1 MAHERYLRRCESCGE
16 RVITNRYHVG
26 LARQY
31 ERYEMELFNLEVS
44 EWSINLTTYF
54 GDVFLPHRTWLLAL
68 GVIVLLRV
76 AKLIRKKVS

>member
-1 MAHERYLRRCESCGE
+1 
-16 RVITNRYHVG
+16 
-26 LARQY
+26 
-31 ERYEMELFNLEVS
+31 MELFNLQVS

>member
-1 MAHERYLRRCESCGE
+1 
-16 RVITNRYHVG
+16 
-26 LARQY
+26 
-31 ERYEMELFNLEVS
+31 MELFNLQVS

-54 GDVFLPHRTWLLAL
+54 GDVFLPHRTGLLAL